1 MILLYKPPTL
11 SFCGHLKQEWIFSSS
26 HSHVTN
32 YSVSG
37 VQGLA
42 ELKELAGVDKDIDEE
57 EDLGLLEQEASMP
70 LHELLAKMKEVC
82 NLRFESH
89 QRGNTAHSL
98 CSSVSNL
105 QAFFCQKKVITFSF
119 RLMSGAKRS

>member
-11 SFCGHLKQEWIFSSS
+11 SFYGHFKQELIFSSS
-26 HSHVTN
+26 HSHITN
-32 YSVSG
+32 YSVSV

-42 ELKELAGVDKDIDEE
+42 ELKELAGVDKDVDEE

-82 NLRFESH
+82 KRFKSY
-89 QRGNTAHSL
+89 QRGNTTHSL
-98 CSSVSNL
+98 CSSALEQFASP
-105 QAFFCQKKVITFSF
+105 FFRRKLYLFH
-119 RLMSGAKRS
+119 SG

>member
-1 MILLYKPPTL
+1 MIFSQWWIPLEDVMQRNDFTEISLILLYKPSHTFL
-11 SFCGHLKQEWIFSSS
+11 LCGHFKQEWIFSSS
-26 HSHVTN
+26 LSHSLN
-32 YSVSG
+32 YSVSV

-42 ELKELAGVDKDIDEE
+42 ELKELAGVDRDVDEE

-82 NLRFESH
+82 KRFKFY

-98 CSSVSNL
+98 
-105 QAFFCQKKVITFSF
+105 
-119 RLMSGAKRS
+119 

>member
-11 SFCGHLKQEWIFSSS
+11 SLFSSLYS
-26 HSHVTN
+26 RSLN
-32 YSVSG
+32 YSVSV

-42 ELKELAGVDKDIDEE
+42 ELKEIAGVDKDVDEE

-82 NLRFESH
+82 KR
-89 QRGNTAHSL
+89 NTVHSL

-105 QAFFCQKKVITFSF
+105 QALFCQKKVISFSF
-119 RLMSGAKRS
+119 KLMSGTTRS

>member
-1 MILLYKPPTL
+1 MIFMYKLPTL
-11 SFCGHLKQEWIFSSS
+11 SFFVAI
-26 HSHVTN
+26 SHVT
-32 YSVSG
+32 SDPIFV

-42 ELKELAGVDKDIDEE
+42 ELKELAGVDKDVDED

-82 NLRFESH
+82 KRFKFC

-98 CSSVSNL
+98 RGSASN
-105 QAFFCQKKVITFSF
+105 
-119 RLMSGAKRS
+119 